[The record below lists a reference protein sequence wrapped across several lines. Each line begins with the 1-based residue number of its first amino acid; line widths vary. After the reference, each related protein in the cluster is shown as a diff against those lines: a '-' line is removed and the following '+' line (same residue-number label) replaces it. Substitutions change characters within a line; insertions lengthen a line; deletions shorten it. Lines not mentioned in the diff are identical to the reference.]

1 MRQKKRVYHVIGRG
15 PRLQNT
21 IDVCSW
27 RLTHSKHILSRSNNS
42 TYWLHNT
49 VTVYTSHA
57 YMRGCMLGVHTR
69 REMGIIQDAYNRHFT
84 KFFLVVGKLYAPY
97 SLFIMTELSNEH
109 RRSDSVS
116 QPRCF
121 PSFCSILDIIVL
133 LPFYGSIRS
142 RLGKLLTTNGLVDL
156 AG

>member
-42 TYWLHNT
+42 TYLLHNT

-57 YMRGCMLGVHTR
+57 YMRVCMLEVHTR

-84 KFFLVVGKLYAPY
+84 ISFLLLVSYMLHTVFSSWPSYRTSIGVQTVY
-97 SLFIMTELSNEH
+97 LS
-109 RRSDSVS
+109 
-116 QPRCF
+116 PRCF